1 VAYDKHILLSPIKP
15 ARLRPRY
22 AGTLINPEEKTMSG
36 CCGACGGQDKE
47 QEQKKQQEQ
56 EQAEE

>member
-1 VAYDKHILLSPIKP
+1 MSPIKP
-15 ARLRPRY
+15 ARRRPRY

-47 QEQKKQQEQ
+47 QEQQKQQEQ